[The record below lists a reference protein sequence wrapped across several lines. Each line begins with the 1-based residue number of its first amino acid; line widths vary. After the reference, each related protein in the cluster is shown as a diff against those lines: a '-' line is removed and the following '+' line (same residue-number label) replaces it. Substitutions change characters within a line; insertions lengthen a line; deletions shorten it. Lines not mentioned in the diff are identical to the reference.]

1 MKYLANKCRA
11 AEVACVYFGVT
22 NSFFQTSGIFF
33 IYTQNGYVHVNVNS
47 PGLGQGLGLAGRPV
61 VAVNVNSY

>member
-1 MKYLANKCRA
+1 MKISCWVTLAA
-11 AEVACVYFGVT
+11 DSVIMAG
-22 NSFFQTSGIFF
+22 SIFF
-33 IYTQNGYVHVNVNS
+33 IYTQNGYVHVNVYS